1 MTGYH
6 IFRRKWKKKLFLRKQ
21 AVKQN
26 WGEKQRENLKWN
38 KKKEDEEDSSL
49 KHYSAEFSQ
58 SSLLVTKNETTD
70 RVAKQKT
77 DRDN

>member
-1 MTGYH
+1 MKNKG
-6 IFRRKWKKKLFLRKQ
+6 
-21 AVKQN
+21 
-26 WGEKQRENLKWN
+26 ENLKWN